1 MKPQIALTTGLA
13 ACAAIV
19 GSAYVLEVLSRV
31 ARDGGTHVGGDVI
44 VLAYLDLAVGA
55 LLAVPALRSGTLWVR
70 RTGVAVG
77 GAAERHVVGC
87 TKEGRCRHDHDSLP
101 AFRERLHRA

>member
-19 GSAYVLEVLSRV
+19 GSANVLEVLSRV
-31 ARDGGTHVGGDVI
+31 ARFGGTHVGGDVI

-77 GAAERHVVGC
+77 SMSIAVLVSWTILTLGGWVISHEAMMRY
-87 TKEGRCRHDHDSLP
+87 K
-101 AFRERLHRA
+101 